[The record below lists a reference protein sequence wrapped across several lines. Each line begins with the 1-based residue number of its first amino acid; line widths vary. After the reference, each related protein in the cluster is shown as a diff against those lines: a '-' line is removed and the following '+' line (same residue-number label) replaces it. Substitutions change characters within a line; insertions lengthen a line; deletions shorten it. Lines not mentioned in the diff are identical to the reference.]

1 MHSFHEHS
9 ELNFLSNIFVSK
21 LKQGQKECDRYVY
34 AQLMLRYNM
43 GVDKSGDFIHEITPP
58 HKMLW
63 NYVIFVV
70 SWCLCTVEKIKKI
83 LKTISIEHLLSDRIL
98 AWLFHG
104 IPCQRLLVLY
114 PKFRAI
120 SAPKI
125 WIQVRNGFVVFGSLI
140 WTMSCSASYNFFS
153 FLPLLNIFMSK

>member
-1 MHSFHEHS
+1 MDDWLQRPCFVFAGPVYYSSVVHSFHEHS

-43 GVDKSGDFIHEITPP
+43 GLDKIGDFIHEITPP

-70 SWCLCTVEKIKKI
+70 SWCLCTVEKLKK
-83 LKTISIEHLLSDRIL
+83 
-98 AWLFHG
+98 F
-104 IPCQRLLVLY
+104 
-114 PKFRAI
+114 
-120 SAPKI
+120 
-125 WIQVRNGFVVFGSLI
+125 
-140 WTMSCSASYNFFS
+140 
-153 FLPLLNIFMSK
+153 